1 LARRWRLL
9 SNHGLVLAYI
19 LRHPDATLRQMAFA
33 SGLTERAI
41 YQIVADLE
49 RAGLIVKQRQGRRN
63 VYMVDRDRLLA
74 HDLLPELTLERF
86 LADLAAAAL
95 PAAQGQEAA
104 PATTEEAVPEES
116 PPDGPS
122 A

>member
-1 LARRWRLL
+1 MARRWRLL

-104 PATTEEAVPEES
+104 PAATEEAVPEES

>member
-1 LARRWRLL
+1 MARRWRLF

-19 LRHPDATLRQMAFA
+19 LRHPDATLRQMALA

-49 RAGLIVKQRQGRRN
+49 RAGIVIKERQGRRN
-63 VYMVDRDRLLA
+63 VYLVDRGRLLA
-74 HDLLPELTLERF
+74 HDLLPELTLAHF
-86 LADLAAAAL
+86 LADLAPQEP
-95 PAAQGQEAA
+95 PAPPGQ
-104 PATTEEAVPEES
+104 
-116 PPDGPS
+116 PPPQPS